1 MTLTFGDARRV
12 TPHNSAGFNTS
23 RADEGAASLPVTI
36 AMRGMD
42 AQQPF
47 ADKDTARQQYT
58 NVVTAGGVL
67 VRAFIAHAQAESRG
81 ARVDLCAD
89 LPGYEQPDERLP
101 AARALRLAAREYAR
115 RARLRGDTAAQ
126 MIVDLKALLSP
137 SVPITRR
144 VTLQG
149 DLVSRVVSWCIE
161 SFYADSDG

>member
-1 MTLTFGDARRV
+1 
-12 TPHNSAGFNTS
+12 
-23 RADEGAASLPVTI
+23 
-36 AMRGMD
+36 MD
-42 AQQPF
+42 AHQPIVD
-47 ADKDTARQQYT
+47 AETARQQQYT

-67 VRAFIAHAQAESRG
+67 VRAFVAHANAEARG

-89 LPGYEQPDERLP
+89 LPGHEQPDQRGPTARL
-101 AARALRLAAREYAR
+101 LRVAAREYAR
-115 RARLRGDTAAQ
+115 RARLRGDSASQ

-161 SFYADSDG
+161 AFYTEGE